1 MKTKTKKLRKDS
13 GQVIL
18 FIIFLVLFMILFVSL
33 FVSNSLARHTKVSS
47 GVVNSVQAYYIADAQ
62 TENALYK
69 AKADPTILE
78 TAGPLYLDNLAASQG
93 GTYVAVVSE
102 VSPTDL
108 RVDVIGTY
116 KNTSRAIQLFW

>member
-18 FIIFLVLFMILFVSL
+18 FIVFLVLFMILFVSL
-33 FVSNSLARHTKVSS
+33 FVSNSLSRHTKVSS

-69 AKADPTILE
+69 AKADPTILDAE
-78 TAGPLYLDNLAASQG
+78 GRIYIDDLATSQG
-93 GTYVAVVSE
+93 GTYMVVVSE
-102 VSPTDL
+102 VSATDL
-108 RVDVIGTY
+108 RVDIIGTY
-116 KNTSRAIQLFW
+116 RNTSRAIQLFW